1 MKKTAKKIVS
11 IVIIFAMAVLA
22 LTPEMDSIA
31 ASKVKKITLDA
42 SARELVKGQKFTLK
56 VSAVSPNTASKA
68 VTFKSSNTAVATVS
82 AKGVVKAKKKGSA
95 TITATSKA
103 NKKVKAKCKITVLSY
118 KVPTLNLVEVSGKF
132 ACGKEL
138 LQSKWKEIYPYFC
151 KYLGEPEK
159 ISKEGVTVSWDNAID
174 HQDKVDYKASTNTI
188 YLGPLPHHNNFS
200 DANHYDYEPFVMQ
213 MMHEAGH
220 MFNQQGDE
228 IVNFDFGQWIWEAIS
243 IIAETEYK
251 NDKYGEFNRRQ
262 EATLDL
268 LNLQGRDVVN
278 GVFYDGNKYERSIVD
293 SSATAAV
300 FYMSTILSTEGT
312 TDYWRKVNAK
322 RMEYYKTTGVA
333 SLGWDDFAVMLDEAA
348 GSKKIDGMKPSA
360 WLKAQAVSE
369 TNGAEGDYLLCV
381 SERPADSWPSFI
393 VSCWNRYTDENG
405 VKREKPYKNAK
416 VALSVTDPTGKK
428 IASGSVTIP
437 SSGTTRYDKVYSG
450 GNFDGLGLKN
460 YTTMKVSAKTTV
472 NGKSLTQTTY
482 QTYIKGNAEKDTNTT
497 VIMLIGKG
505 GNIKTNIK
513 AKDFKVSGAKK
524 TITTGISRGTVVVK
538 GNPGKTYTIKC
549 GGKTYKISQPKSR
562 RVYPFIVD

>member
-22 LTPEMDSIA
+22 LTPETDSIA

-42 SARELVKGQKFTLK
+42 SACELVKGQKFTLK

-95 TITATSKA
+95 TITAISKA

-159 ISKEGVTVSWDNAID
+159 ISKEGITVSWDNAID
-174 HQDKVDYKASTNTI
+174 HQDKVDFKASTNTI

-278 GVFYDGNKYERSIVD
+278 GVFYDGNKFETER
-293 SSATAAV
+293 
-300 FYMSTILSTEGT
+300 
-312 TDYWRKVNAK
+312 
-322 RMEYYKTTGVA
+322 
-333 SLGWDDFAVMLDEAA
+333 
-348 GSKKIDGMKPSA
+348 
-360 WLKAQAVSE
+360 
-369 TNGAEGDYLLCV
+369 
-381 SERPADSWPSFI
+381 
-393 VSCWNRYTDENG
+393 
-405 VKREKPYKNAK
+405 
-416 VALSVTDPTGKK
+416 
-428 IASGSVTIP
+428 
-437 SSGTTRYDKVYSG
+437 
-450 GNFDGLGLKN
+450 
-460 YTTMKVSAKTTV
+460 
-472 NGKSLTQTTY
+472 
-482 QTYIKGNAEKDTNTT
+482 
-497 VIMLIGKG
+497 
-505 GNIKTNIK
+505 
-513 AKDFKVSGAKK
+513 
-524 TITTGISRGTVVVK
+524 
-538 GNPGKTYTIKC
+538 
-549 GGKTYKISQPKSR
+549 
-562 RVYPFIVD
+562 